1 MPSKK
6 STTTRCK
13 SSQPNQPAP
22 LVVVE
27 VEESYWTPPTP
38 EEWESLRWFQARI
51 RAALAR
57 KYPPPAPEEEQSA

>member
-6 STTTRCK
+6 SRPKGQHKKCPR
-13 SSQPNQPAP
+13 QQAAP
-22 LVVVE
+22 FTIVEVVE
-27 VEESYWTPPTP
+27 EYISPPTP

-57 KYPPPAPEEEQSA
+57 KYPPTTGEGKTA